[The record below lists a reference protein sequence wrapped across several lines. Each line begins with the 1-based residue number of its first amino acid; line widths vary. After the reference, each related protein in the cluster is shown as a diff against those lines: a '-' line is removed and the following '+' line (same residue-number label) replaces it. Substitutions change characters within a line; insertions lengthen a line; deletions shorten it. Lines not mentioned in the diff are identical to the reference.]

1 MVSVLLA
8 SSAAMRVPVRPARLS
23 RYGITRHRR
32 AARSLLPCSTFRQ
45 DGCFG
50 WSASSSVITASRS
63 PPLAA
68 IGGAVDG
75 HIGTEMQLPLL
86 CDVGALVSAI
96 CAVSCSEKQSCSAS
110 AACDGCDCVRT
121 WLEFSLSQ
129 GGGRRLP
136 GATLSWE
143 LMISSEGGAP
153 LPVLRLQAPV
163 GEPLAFSLPP
173 RCLHSWRLLAPYERH
188 IMSPMD
194 GNLR

>member
-1 MVSVLLA
+1 
-8 SSAAMRVPVRPARLS
+8 
-23 RYGITRHRR
+23 
-32 AARSLLPCSTFRQ
+32 
-45 DGCFG
+45 
-50 WSASSSVITASRS
+50 
-63 PPLAA
+63 
-68 IGGAVDG
+68 
-75 HIGTEMQLPLL
+75 MQLPLL

-153 LPVLRLQAPV
+153 LPVLCLQAPV
-163 GEPLAFSLPP
+163 DDPLAFKLPP
-173 RCLHSWRLLAPYERH
+173 RCLHSGRRLLAPYSGR

-194 GNLR
+194 GNMRFCLMADGDWSWEAMLTSEGGECLPVLGVLARGDSRLAFSSPPHCLDRTWRAASE